1 MARDL
6 GNRRDGLLKTVILRF
21 KGFNPSLV
29 LFAEDRFFE
38 NRPKLFF
45 RRTFCR
51 WRSNDRDDHLFSHP
65 CPEKNDAMLDNL
77 VRVRSLR
84 LAALGSKAKGR
95 GFKSQQSNDL

>member
-6 GNRRDGLLKTVILRF
+6 DNRRDGLLKTVILRF
-21 KGFNPSLV
+21 KGSNPSLV

-51 WRSNDRDDHLFSHP
+51 WRSNDHLFSHP
-65 CPEKNDAMLDNL
+65 CPEKKRRDAGQPGE
-77 VRVRSLR
+77 
-84 LAALGSKAKGR
+84 GSVTEVGGSRQKSKGPWV
-95 GFKSQQSNDL
+95 QIPAE